1 MGNIGEGRVVE
12 EEKSR
17 SEGLEARQHSISR
30 EQQVV
35 SFLKRPISGRSQM
48 KGGGSRGKWQAGL
61 HNLVGHSNALG
72 LQHLKNI

>member
-1 MGNIGEGRVVE
+1 MQAK
-12 EEKSR
+12 KSR

-35 SFLKRPISGRSQM
+35 SFLKHPTSERSQM
-48 KGGGSRGKWQAGL
+48 KGGGSGGKWQAGL